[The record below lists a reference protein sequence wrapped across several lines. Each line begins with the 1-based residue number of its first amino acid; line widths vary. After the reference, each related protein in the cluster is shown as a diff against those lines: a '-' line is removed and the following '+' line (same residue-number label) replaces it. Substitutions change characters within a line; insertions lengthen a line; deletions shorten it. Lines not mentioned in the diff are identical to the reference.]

1 MLTQLPDK
9 MHYLKIDGEAWTAP
23 TAIIIGKVTINAHS
37 SIGHNSVLRGDLE
50 KITIGNLT
58 NVQED
63 CLIETKF
70 SYGVAIGNR
79 VSIGYDTRLTGCTIQ
94 DGVVIGDRSI
104 IMEGARIGAE
114 SIIKSG
120 SLIYSNMQIPPRS
133 LVAGIPARVI
143 KQLSE
148 EEIKRQHKYWQ
159 HVENCFDSRQNDS
172 EKQSAFG
179 SVAI

>member
-9 MHYLKIDGEAWTAP
+9 MHQIKINSEAWTAP
-23 TAIIIGKVTINAHS
+23 TAIIIGKVTIDAHS

-50 KITIGNLT
+50 KITIGSLT
-58 NVQED
+58 NIQED

-70 SYGVAIGNR
+70 SYGVSIGSQ

-94 DGVVIGDRSI
+94 DRVVIGDRSI
-104 IMEGARIGAE
+104 IMEGARIGAD
-114 SIIKSG
+114 SVIKPG
-120 SLIYSNMQIPPRS
+120 TLIYSNMQIPPKS
-133 LVAGIPARVI
+133 LVAGIPARII

-148 EEIKRQHKYWQ
+148 EEIKRHNKYWQ
-159 HVENCFDSRQNDS
+159 HVENCLDTRLNNS
-172 EKQSAFG
+172 EKQNAFG

>member
-9 MHYLKIDGEAWTAP
+9 KHQVKINGEAWTAP
-23 TAIIIGKVTINAHS
+23 TAIIIGKVTIDAHS
-37 SIGHNSVLRGDLE
+37 SIGHNSVLRGDPE

-70 SYGVAIGNR
+70 SYGVSIGNR

-114 SIIKSG
+114 SVIKPG
-120 SLIYSNMQIPPRS
+120 TLVYSNMQIPPKS
-133 LVAGIPARVI
+133 LVAGIPGRVI

-148 EEIKRQHKYWQ
+148 EEIQHQNKYWQ
-159 HVENCFDSRQNDS
+159 HVENFLDSRLNDL
-172 EKQSAFG
+172 EKQTAFG

>member
-1 MLTQLPDK
+1 MLTQLPEK
-9 MHYLKIDGEAWTAP
+9 MHQLKIDGAAWTAP

-37 SIGHNSVLRGDLE
+37 NIGHNSVLRGDLE

-70 SYGVAIGNR
+70 SYGVSIGNR
-79 VSIGYDTRLTGCTIQ
+79 VNIGYDTRLTGCTIQ

-104 IMEGARIGAE
+104 IMEGARIGTE
-114 SIIKSG
+114 CVIKPG
-120 SLIYSNMQIPPRS
+120 TLIYSNMQIPPKS
-133 LVAGIPARVI
+133 LVAGIPGRII

-148 EEIKRQHKYWQ
+148 EEIKLKNKYWQ
-159 HVENCFDSRQNDS
+159 HVENCLDSRLSDL
-172 EKQSAFG
+172 EKQTVYG
-179 SVAI
+179 TVAI